1 MTLLA
6 RLRTET
12 RAAHLALEDDL
23 GIGPDTIS
31 RARYEDLL
39 ATFLGF
45 HEPLERALAAS
56 IAAHDLHWELLPGAA
71 HLRSDL
77 SGLDWSAERIDELR
91 RCVPPDV
98 STLPRLIGAL
108 YVVEGARLG
117 GQVITRWVAD
127 ALGPVPVAFFGGN
140 GDARRRFRGFGAM
153 AEAALPAAGFPAASD
168 AANACFSAFRTWSGH
183 RHRVQP
189 AGH

>member
-6 RLRTET
+6 FLRTET

-23 GIGPDTIS
+23 GFGPDAIS
-31 RARYEDLL
+31 LTRYEELL

-45 HEPLERALAAS
+45 HESLEPALADS
-56 IAAHDLHWELLPGAA
+56 ITRHGLPWELLPGAA

-77 SGLDWSAERIDELR
+77 SGLGWSAERISAMPR
-91 RCVPPDV
+91 STPPDV
-98 STLPRLIGAL
+98 STLPALIGAL

-127 ALGPVPVAFFGGN
+127 ALGPVPVAFFGGD
-140 GDARRRFRGFGAM
+140 GDARRRFRRFAAM
-153 AEAALPAAGFPAASD
+153 AEAALPATGVPAAGE
-168 AANACFSAFRTWSGH
+168 AANACFSAFRAWSGH
-183 RHRVQP
+183 RDRVQP

>member
-23 GIGPDTIS
+23 AFGPGTIS
-31 RARYEDLL
+31 LARYEDLL
-39 ATFLGF
+39 ATFLGL
-45 HEPLERALAAS
+45 HEPLERAVAAA
-56 IAAHDLHWELLPGAA
+56 IAEHGLHWELLPGTAN
-71 HLRSDL
+71 LRSDL
-77 SGLDWSAERIDELR
+77 SGLGWSPERISAVPR
-91 RCVPPDV
+91 TAPPDV
-98 STLPRLIGAL
+98 STLPALVGAL

-127 ALGPVPVAFFGGN
+127 VLGPVPVAFFGGD
-140 GDARRRFRGFGAM
+140 GDARRRFRRFGVM
-153 AEAALPAAGFPAASD
+153 AEAALPAAGAAAACE
-168 AANACFSAFRTWSGH
+168 AANACFAVFRSGH
-183 RHRVQP
+183 RDRVQP